1 MFDLVVLGLG
11 AKFPSVI
18 YLVACI
24 PYHTGKATSGSPSP
38 LSLITEIAF
47 SCNNAGK
54 KGNPDTRHIWK
65 TNELFPDDMTKYL

>member
-47 SCNNAGK
+47 SCIITPLKCVNEQCKGK
-54 KGNPDTRHIWK
+54 KEKQTRDTSGR
-65 TNELFPDDMTKYL
+65 L